1 MPISKEGV
9 EYVARLARLK
19 LSEEEK
25 VKFQKELESIIN
37 YFDQLKTVNTEDVPP
52 TSQVIPL
59 ENVLREDQ
67 IKKSLSTKEALAN
80 APDRKDDY
88 FKVPQVIG

>member
-1 MPISKEGV
+1 MAISKKDV

-25 VKFQKELESIIN
+25 ERFQKELGTILD
-37 YFDQLKTVNTEDVPP
+37 YFDQLKGVNTEGVPP
-52 TSQVIPL
+52 TSHVIPL
-59 ENVLREDQ
+59 ENVFREDQ
-67 IKKSLSTKEALAN
+67 VKSSLSTEQALVN
-80 APDRKDDY
+80 APEKKDSY